1 MIICMKGLMTVIR
14 AAYYEATPLG
24 LIPREKNAQPH
35 LAREGVLTT
44 IFYFWRA
51 YFLKLNYNYL
61 VGLTGACMEMGIY
74 GNQRYH
80 LGGVLRDWIGNHFL
94 LHLLS
99 LYSMAWAFF
108 YYCLVLPDIAAHG
121 MAWGAFVA
129 LPNLSLLLIT
139 AETTQD
145 SCILL
150 GAGNEILEYCLLLN
164 LLDSYNLMIL
174 IYRRRRSITSQA
186 VDTKQ
191 YRFVDQ
197 PFWHWNAL
205 D

>member
-94 LHLLS
+94 LHLL
-99 LYSMAWAFF
+99 YTRWHGRFF
-108 YYCLVLPDIAAHG
+108 IIV
-121 MAWGAFVA
+121 
-129 LPNLSLLLIT
+129 
-139 AETTQD
+139 
-145 SCILL
+145 
-150 GAGNEILEYCLLLN
+150 
-164 LLDSYNLMIL
+164 
-174 IYRRRRSITSQA
+174 
-186 VDTKQ
+186 
-191 YRFVDQ
+191 
-197 PFWHWNAL
+197 
-205 D
+205 